1 MIDMSGSESVI
12 LAIGMKAKEYF
23 EKRGYEIF
31 SHYLAP
37 PENISFLEA
46 REMALPLLDLYTKGE
61 IDEIQLVYTSFIS
74 SMEQQPSPNTSRR
87 CNRISRD
94 KYGYTQGL
102 FVAFR
107 GGKCSALSL
116 AAEEERHEG
125 EALKN
130 GAGLLANPRQAP
142 VLAQPN
148 VVPAKATCG
157 WFCAAFAIKSANL
170 I

>member
-1 MIDMSGSESVI
+1 MP
-12 LAIGMKAKEYF
+12 AA
-23 EKRGYEIF
+23 
-31 SHYLAP
+31 
-37 PENISFLEA
+37 
-46 REMALPLLDLYTKGE
+46 T
-61 IDEIQLVYTSFIS
+61 
-74 SMEQQPSPNTSRR
+74 PSPNTSRR

-102 FVAFR
+102 FFAFR

-157 WFCAAFAIKSANL
+157 WFCAAFATKSTTNPQNGQISVVVLTIRLFFVSVRPVEAFEWPAGGIVERGLGFQNVTLFGNASHFIKR
-170 I
+170 